1 MNKKSGREKD
11 EALRESFAEIKK
23 AARELSGEKAEKLP
37 EKAEKKPSE
46 KTPEKKS
53 GAKKSTAGKT
63 AAKAE
68 KEKSAEKAEKSAPKV
83 KLCFEFFGR
92 KIDEE
97 DVRKRAMQAAA
108 KVKPGAKRVEIY
120 IVAAQNAAYFVVDG
134 VGSADYRIEL

>member
-37 EKAEKKPSE
+37 
-46 KTPEKKS
+46 
-53 GAKKSTAGKT
+53 
-63 AAKAE
+63 
-68 KEKSAEKAEKSAPKV
+68 EKAEKSAPKV

-120 IVAAQNAAYFVVDG
+120 IVADQNAAYFVVDG
-134 VGSADYRIEL
+134 VGSADYRVEL

>member
-37 EKAEKKPSE
+37 EKAEK
-46 KTPEKKS
+46 TPEKKS
-53 GAKKSTAGKT
+53 GAKKNAAGKT
-63 AAKAE
+63 AAKTG

-120 IVAAQNAAYFVVDG
+120 IVADQNAAYFVVDG
-134 VGSADYRIEL
+134 VGSADYRVEL

>member
-23 AARELSGEKAEKLP
+23 AARELSGEKAEK
-37 EKAEKKPSE
+37 KPSE

-53 GAKKSTAGKT
+53 GAKKNAAGKT
-63 AAKAE
+63 AAKTG

-120 IVAAQNAAYFVVDG
+120 IVADQNAAYFVVDG
-134 VGSADYRIEL
+134 VGSADYRVEL

>member
-53 GAKKSTAGKT
+53 GAKKNAAGKT
-63 AAKAE
+63 G

-120 IVAAQNAAYFVVDG
+120 IVADQNAAYFVVDG
-134 VGSADYRIEL
+134 VGSADYRVEL

>member
-23 AARELSGEKAEKLP
+23 AARELSG

-120 IVAAQNAAYFVVDG
+120 IVADQNAAYFVVDG

>member
-37 EKAEKKPSE
+37 EKAEKKSSE

-53 GAKKSTAGKT
+53 GAKKSAAGKT

-68 KEKSAEKAEKSAPKV
+68 KEKSAEKSAPKV

-97 DVRKRAMQAAA
+97 DVRKRALNAAA

-120 IVAAQNAAYFVVDG
+120 IVADQNAAYFVVDG
-134 VGSADYRIEL
+134 VGSADYRVEL